1 MLKQLTRTLSSYY
14 NYALLGE
21 NKHTWMGRLK
31 VIGREKETIKKS
43 NVNNFKTKN
52 YNVWN
57 IFKILDGLN
66 KRLEMAEE
74 IINENRSI
82 EINQYEEESEND

>member
-1 MLKQLTRTLSSYY
+1 
-14 NYALLGE
+14 
-21 NKHTWMGRLK
+21 MGRLK